1 MKNMK
6 RSVRRHHYE
15 RLKNNWYH
23 KLMNTW
29 YWDFTDY
36 NEEWVKERAA
46 SMTRTACTCSSCMGC
61 INPRKYEGITLQEQR
76 NLLSFSDFMKEIN

>member
-23 KLMNTW
+23 RLMNTW
-29 YWDFTDY
+29 LLEYTDY
-36 NEEWVKERAA
+36 DEEWFKERAA
-46 SMTRTACTCSSCMGC
+46 FMTRTACTCSSCMGC
-61 INPRKYEGITLQEQR
+61 INPRKYEGITLQERR
-76 NLLSFSDFMKEIN
+76 NLLSFSDFMKELN